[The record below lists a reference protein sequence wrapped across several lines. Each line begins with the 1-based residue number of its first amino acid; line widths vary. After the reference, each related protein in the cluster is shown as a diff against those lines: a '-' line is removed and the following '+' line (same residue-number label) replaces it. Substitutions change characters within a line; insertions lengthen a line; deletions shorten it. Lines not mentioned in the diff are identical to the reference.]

1 MDVLMYD
8 FKSGLKYSTVQLS
21 YLDFHLLQDYRTIHE
36 NLG

>member
-8 FKSGLKYSTVQLS
+8 FKSRLKYSPVQLS
-21 YLDFHLLQDYRTIHE
+21 YSDFHLFQDYRTIHK